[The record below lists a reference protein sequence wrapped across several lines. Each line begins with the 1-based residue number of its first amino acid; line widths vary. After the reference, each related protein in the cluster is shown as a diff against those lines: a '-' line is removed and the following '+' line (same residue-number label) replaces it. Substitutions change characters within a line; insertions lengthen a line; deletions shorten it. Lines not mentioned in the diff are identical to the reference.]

1 VYIVIVCR
9 KRERE
14 KKEIDQFIF
23 SQALDG
29 RREKVEEGER

>member
-1 VYIVIVCR
+1 LEGE
-9 KRERE
+9 RER